1 MSSEMYSKMRQ
12 NPKFQALVKKRT
24 RFATALSVVVL
35 TAFYGYIMVVAFS
48 PATLAQPMAE
58 GSTLTVGIL
67 SELSMFVGFWV
78 LVALYVRRANTEYDA
93 LTAEIVK
100 DAKADLGV
108 TAREVA

>member
-24 RFATALSVVVL
+24 RFATILSAIVL
-35 TAFYGYIMVVAFS
+35 VAFYGYILVVAFS
-48 PATLAQPMAE
+48 PATLALPVSE

-78 LVALYVRRANTEYDA
+78 LVALYVRRANSEYDA

-100 DAKADLGV
+100 DAQADLAAQSRGV
-108 TAREVA
+108 A